1 VFYKPFD
8 LISFPL
14 AVQWADRS
22 EGQIWAA
29 HLQGEAQQVVPVE
42 FQLLVERE
50 GKRAESTV
58 AVAPVVRAVSI
69 AAEAPVV
76 QGVSTVAEVPAV
88 RAVSTVA
95 AVSAVQAERLAVVRE
110 VSIAAVLDLFERY
123 FRPS

>member
-1 VFYKPFD
+1 M
-8 LISFPL
+8 
-14 AVQWADRS
+14 
-22 EGQIWAA
+22 

-42 FQLLVERE
+42 FQRRVERE

-58 AVAPVVRAVSI
+58 AEAPVVQEVSIVAEAPAVRAVSIAAVAPVVRAVSI
-69 AAEAPVV
+69 AAEVPVV
-76 QGVSTVAEVPAV
+76 QAVSIAAEVPAV

-95 AVSAVQAERLAVVRE
+95 AVSAVKAERLAVVRE